1 MAKSREK
8 TFKAKAKNVL
18 SKVHNLIKNVHFYT
32 SLLNE
37 YLPSEYLTHLKEV
50 KELVINLMTFIK
62 ENLS

>member
-1 MAKSREK
+1 MAESREKK

-18 SKVHNLIKNVHFYT
+18 SKVHNLIKNVYFYT

-50 KELVINLMTFIK
+50 KEFVINFI
-62 ENLS
+62 EFIADI